1 MKQSIIFKTLLVI
14 GSIIVLIF
22 IASGY
27 LILQSDNKLIDKIVA
42 YNLDS
47 TMKALDSRQELN
59 LQKNQLEMQAVTNMI
74 AKNSSTFL
82 QNFDVDG
89 LKESMLF
96 DMKGEGI
103 KAIKI
108 WDSSM
113 NELFLLAYK
122 ENDSM
127 VFNDSLPRN
136 FDKYTQF
143 KKQILNLSDK
153 VYSNE
158 IGEIILYYDESI
170 ITKAINELKKQA
182 VKDIDNFNETIDRE
196 LLKSN
201 IVKLTIAIG
210 FLVVILI
217 VISILLMVY
226 VNNPLKILKSGLDDF
241 FLFLQNKKQSPKTIR
256 LNTRDEFGQMASSL
270 NENISVSAKLHE
282 EIRELNI
289 NLEQK
294 VKDRTHELAEINQEL
309 QDSIE
314 YASTIQRSFVKDISL
329 IKNSV
334 TDAFS
339 MWHPRDK
346 VGGDLYIHEETDEG
360 ILFGV
365 IDCTGHSVPGGFMTM
380 LAGSVIKRL
389 ASEYFKNPAKLLS
402 ELNIAIKYQ
411 LSQEGEDSL
420 SDDGLDMGLC
430 YINKQK
436 NKLVFS
442 GAKLD
447 LVYFKNNDINV
458 IKANKQSIGY
468 KKSNSDYEYTNHE
481 IHVDGT
487 ESFYL
492 YSDGITDQVGGHKNF
507 PYGNKKF
514 KQLLSSIQD
523 RTMNEQEAVITDTLI
538 TYQGENSRRD
548 DITVIGFRL

>member
-127 VFNDSLPRN
+127 VFNDNLPRN

-196 LLKSN
+196 LLQSN

-314 YASTIQRSFVKDISL
+314 YASTIQKSFVKDISL
-329 IKNSV
+329 IKNHINYLS
-334 TDAFS
+334 AF
-339 MWHPRDK
+339 
-346 VGGDLYIHEETDEG
+346 I
-360 ILFGV
+360 
-365 IDCTGHSVPGGFMTM
+365 
-380 LAGSVIKRL
+380 IKENY
-389 ASEYFKNPAKLLS
+389 SNVVDN
-402 ELNIAIKYQ
+402 LNIDRK
-411 LSQEGEDSL
+411 LEDSRKEL
-420 SDDGLDMGLC
+420 SYLESEKYRNDLVGTIGLDL
-430 YINKQK
+430 
-436 NKLVFS
+436 L
-442 GAKLD
+442 
-447 LVYFKNNDINV
+447 
-458 IKANKQSIGY
+458 Y
-468 KKSNSDYEYTNHE
+468 K
-481 IHVDGT
+481 
-487 ESFYL
+487 
-492 YSDGITDQVGGHKNF
+492 
-507 PYGNKKF
+507 
-514 KQLLSSIQD
+514 
-523 RTMNEQEAVITDTLI
+523 
-538 TYQGENSRRD
+538 
-548 DITVIGFRL
+548 

>member
-14 GSIIVLIF
+14 GTIIVLIF
-22 IASGY
+22 VASGY
-27 LILQSDNKLIDKIVA
+27 LVSQSDNKLIAKIVA

-47 TMKALDSRQELN
+47 TMKALDYRQEISLK
-59 LQKNQLEMQAVTNMI
+59 KNQLEMQAVTNMI
-74 AKNSSTFL
+74 VKNSSTFL

-89 LKESMLF
+89 LKENLLF
-96 DMKGEGI
+96 DMKGDGI
-103 KAIKI
+103 KAIKV

-122 ENDSM
+122 DNGKI
-127 VFNDSLPRN
+127 FFKNTLPKSYA
-136 FDKYTQF
+136 DYTQF
-143 KKQILNLSDK
+143 KKPIHDLSDK
-153 VYSNE
+153 VYNKK
-158 IGEIILYYDESI
+158 IGEIVLFYDESI

-182 VKDIDNFNETIDRE
+182 VQDINSFNETIDHE
-196 LLKSN
+196 LLQAN
-201 IVKLTIAIG
+201 VVKLSIAIG
-210 FLVVILI
+210 FLVIILT

-241 FLFLQNKKQSPKTIR
+241 FLFLQNKKNSTQTIM
-256 LNTRDEFGQMASSL
+256 LNTSDEFGQMAYSL

-282 EIRELNI
+282 EIRGLNF

-294 VKDRTHELAEINQEL
+294 VKARTSELAEINQEL

-339 MWHPRDK
+339 IWQPRDK
-346 VGGDLYIHEETDEG
+346 VGGDLYIHEESAEG

-389 ASEYFKNPAKLLS
+389 ASEFFKNPAKLLS
-402 ELNIAIKYQ
+402 ELNKAIKYQ
-411 LSQEGEDSL
+411 LSQEGESSL

-436 NKLVFS
+436 NTLLFS

-447 LVYFKNNDINV
+447 LVYFKNDEINI

-481 IHVDGT
+481 IHVDGS

-492 YSDGITDQVGGHKNF
+492 YSDGITDQVGGLKNF

-514 KQLLSSIQD
+514 KQLLSSIQNKSM
-523 RTMNEQEAVITDTLI
+523 TEQEEIITDTLLS
-538 TYQGENSRRD
+538 YQGENSRRD
-548 DITVIGFRL
+548 DVTVIGFRL

>member
-1 MKQSIIFKTLLVI
+1 V
-14 GSIIVLIF
+14 
-22 IASGY
+22 
-27 LILQSDNKLIDKIVA
+27 
-42 YNLDS
+42 
-47 TMKALDSRQELN
+47 
-59 LQKNQLEMQAVTNMI
+59 
-74 AKNSSTFL
+74 
-82 QNFDVDG
+82 
-89 LKESMLF
+89 
-96 DMKGEGI
+96 
-103 KAIKI
+103 
-108 WDSSM
+108 
-113 NELFLLAYK
+113 
-122 ENDSM
+122 
-127 VFNDSLPRN
+127 
-136 FDKYTQF
+136 
-143 KKQILNLSDK
+143 
-153 VYSNE
+153 
-158 IGEIILYYDESI
+158 
-170 ITKAINELKKQA
+170 
-182 VKDIDNFNETIDRE
+182 
-196 LLKSN
+196 
-201 IVKLTIAIG
+201 VKLSIAIG
-210 FLVVILI
+210 FLVIILT

-241 FLFLQNKKQSPKTIR
+241 FLFLQNKKNSTQTIM
-256 LNTRDEFGQMASSL
+256 LNTSDEFGQMAYSL

-282 EIRELNI
+282 EIRGLNF

-294 VKDRTHELAEINQEL
+294 VKARTSELAEINQEL

-339 MWHPRDK
+339 IWQPRDK
-346 VGGDLYIHEETDEG
+346 VGGDLYIHEESAEG

-389 ASEYFKNPAKLLS
+389 ASEFFKNPAKLLS
-402 ELNIAIKYQ
+402 ELNKAIKYQ
-411 LSQEGEDSL
+411 LSQEGESSL

-436 NKLVFS
+436 NTLLFS

-447 LVYFKNNDINV
+447 LVYFKNDEINI

-481 IHVDGT
+481 IHVDGS

-492 YSDGITDQVGGHKNF
+492 YSDGITDQVGGLKNF

-514 KQLLSSIQD
+514 KQLLSSIQNKSM
-523 RTMNEQEAVITDTLI
+523 TEQEEIITDTLLS
-538 TYQGENSRRD
+538 YQGENSRRD
-548 DITVIGFRL
+548 DVTVIGFRL

>member
-143 KKQILNLSDK
+143 KKPILNLSDK

>member
-127 VFNDSLPRN
+127 VFNDNLPRN

-196 LLKSN
+196 LLQSN

-314 YASTIQRSFVKDISL
+314 YASTIQKSFVKDISL